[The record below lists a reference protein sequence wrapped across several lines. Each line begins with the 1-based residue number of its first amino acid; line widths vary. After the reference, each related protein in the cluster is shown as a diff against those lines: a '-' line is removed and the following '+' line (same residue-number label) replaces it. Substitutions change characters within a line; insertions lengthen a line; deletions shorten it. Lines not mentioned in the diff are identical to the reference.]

1 MRAQRQFRQLKTA
14 RKLDVKRLRAALY
27 QTAQEM
33 AKNPES
39 EAAPVRLES
48 VLIEPQQ
55 TTVYLSGNSRGLDA
69 VVNAVRSNYSD
80 VKVSKARR
88 ADARRFPRAL
98 SSRQS
103 GKAVGTASE
112 SQRSRSRG

>member
-1 MRAQRQFRQLKTA
+1 MRAQRQFRLLKVA
-14 RKLDVKRLRAALY
+14 RKLDVKRLRAALFR
-27 QTAQEM
+27 TMQEM
-33 AKNPES
+33 AKNPAS

-55 TTVYLSGNSRGLDA
+55 TTVYLSGNSPGLDA
-69 VVNAVRSNYSD
+69 VVNAVRSNFSD

-88 ADARRFPRAL
+88 ADARRLPRAL
-98 SSRQS
+98 SSRPS
-103 GKAVGTASE
+103 GKAAEIASE

>member
-1 MRAQRQFRQLKTA
+1 MRAQRQFRQLKVA
-14 RKLDVKRLRAALY
+14 RKLDVKRLRVALV
-27 QTAQEM
+27 QTMEEM
-33 AKNPES
+33 AEHPAS

-55 TTVYLSGNSRGLDA
+55 TTVYLSGNSSGLDA
-69 VVNAVRSNYSD
+69 FVNAVRSNFSD

-88 ADARRFPRAL
+88 ADAMRLPRTL

-103 GKAVGTASE
+103 GKAVEIASE

>member
-1 MRAQRQFRQLKTA
+1 MRGQRQFRRLKVA
-14 RKLDVKRLRAALY
+14 RKLDVKRLQAALF
-27 QTAQEM
+27 QTMQEM
-33 AKNPES
+33 AKNPAS
-39 EAAPVRLES
+39 AGAPVRVES

-55 TTVYLSGNSRGLDA
+55 TTVYLSGNSPGLGA

-88 ADARRFPRAL
+88 ADAIRFPPAL

-103 GKAVGTASE
+103 GKAVGTVGE